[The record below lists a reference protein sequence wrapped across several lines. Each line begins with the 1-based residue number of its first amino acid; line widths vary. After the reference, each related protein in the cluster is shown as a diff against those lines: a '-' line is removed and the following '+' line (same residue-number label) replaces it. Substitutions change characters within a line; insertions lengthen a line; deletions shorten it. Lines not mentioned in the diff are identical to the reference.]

1 MQILT
6 NAIIAYNPIKLFL
19 LITYF
24 AAAALAVSLVID
36 WIVAAGV
43 HAGVIVLM
51 GVSAVLVVFS
61 MGLLG
66 EALRRLR

>member
-1 MQILT
+1 MQILV

-19 LITYF
+19 LLTYI
-24 AAAALAVSLVID
+24 AATALGFSLVID
-36 WIVAAGV
+36 WIVAEGV

-51 GVSAVLVVFS
+51 GVSAVLMVFS